1 MNALPLPFVASEPPN
16 GRVPDA
22 TRGAPTGA
30 RAWRVKACMYTR
42 RMPRMQ
48 VYLPTDLYEIVKQR
62 RLPASELLQAAVR
75 AEVRRRK
82 LQSASRRYTAELAA
96 EVGQPADRERARAAA
111 VAQRIAGRTDRKAG

>member
-1 MNALPLPFVASEPPN
+1 
-16 GRVPDA
+16 
-22 TRGAPTGA
+22 
-30 RAWRVKACMYTR
+30 
-42 RMPRMQ
+42 MQ